1 MYFNFNS
8 KIVKGVRLVTNF
20 RPLETLYKPQRHFQV
35 MKMEATFVLVQIL
48 VLSLKSS
55 VTSGKSFNLSE
66 TGFIGKMEIIHSNQ
80 HGFENQL

>member
-1 MYFNFNS
+1 
-8 KIVKGVRLVTNF
+8 
-20 RPLETLYKPQRHFQV
+20 
-35 MKMEATFVLVQIL
+35 MEATFVLVQIL